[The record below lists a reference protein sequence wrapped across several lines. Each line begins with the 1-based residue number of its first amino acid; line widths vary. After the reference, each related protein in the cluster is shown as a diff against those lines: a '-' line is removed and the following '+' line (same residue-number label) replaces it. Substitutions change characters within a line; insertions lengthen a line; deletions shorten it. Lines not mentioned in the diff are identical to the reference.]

1 MLSSSSRLRYSVWSL
16 STERVSILKTKKQ
29 TGLWFMFLNVC
40 VDILESNDYRHD
52 AIYSKS

>member
-40 VDILESNDYRHD
+40 VDILESSDYRHD